1 MQLYSSNS
9 EVKAQYSSLNNYNV
23 VNIDIFLNSSF
34 ISHSGYS
41 TTKCLSSLFLVRSA
55 DGVAVCTYQIKQFIL
70 FRNICTC
77 YPVENDLFLCNIKY
91 LNNNKYRHQF
101 FPGHYL

>member
-9 EVKAQYSSLNNYNV
+9 EVKAQYLSLNNY
-23 VNIDIFLNSSF
+23 NSSF
-34 ISHSGYS
+34 ISHYGYS
-41 TTKCLSSLFLVRSA
+41 TIKRLSSLFLVQST
-55 DGVAVCTYQIKQFIL
+55 DGVVVCTYQIKQFIL
-70 FRNICTC
+70 FSNICTC
-77 YPVENDLFLCNIKY
+77 YLVENDLFLCNIKY